1 MVGERTNY
9 GLGMIDA
16 KLKRF
21 PIKPSLQSIVGLL
34 IALCQSGLGEPQ
46 KSTIHFT
53 NGDWLRGNLKTFDQ
67 ATGISWEHPDA
78 GELMQFNINRIT
90 EVTLD
95 SQSPIKLTPGNLCE
109 VQLIN
114 GDHFRGNLAG
124 ITEKAFQLNTWHSGS
139 INVDRRTVRK
149 IAPLAKG
156 LKTIFQ
162 GPVSDSEWT
171 HGKIANEI
179 LGQSG
184 KWRYHNG
191 GFHAKPAAS
200 IARNLNLPDRSR
212 LSFDL
217 EWSGSLHLAFAL
229 YTDTLHPISLSTKEN
244 EPDFGGFYSIQL
256 NSYSVNLLPVKKN
269 EPLTYLGQAT
279 LPGFRNES
287 KSHVE
292 FFASKPE
299 KMIAVSINGKVIRK
313 WTDSDGFVGEGSGI
327 RIVHQGRGAVRIANL
342 RVEEW
347 DGRFQEPP
355 THPIGSENDL
365 VKLINSDR
373 MEGTV
378 TGISDGKLQV
388 KTPEGEFP
396 VPLDRVKQIEPATI
410 KTSLNMPL
418 KKRVIAH
425 LSDGSRLTFVLERW
439 AKTGV
444 EVSSPSFGKATFQPE
459 AIMRM
464 EFQAHFAQADVKTVY
479 RVKKGDTLNSIA
491 RKNNSSVKAIL
502 RANPPLPPPPSSRV
516 KVGQQLIIPK
526 NP

>member
-1 MVGERTNY
+1 MAEGRINY
-9 GLGMIDA
+9 GLGMIEATLKGFSA
-16 KLKRF
+16 KWELIR
-21 PIKPSLQSIVGLL
+21 LL
-34 IALCQSGLGEPQ
+34 VLLLGLCQTGLSEP
-46 KSTIHFT
+46 KNSTIHFT
-53 NGDWLRGNLKTFDQ
+53 NGDWLRGELKTYDL
-67 ATGISWEHPDA
+67 TNGISWKHPDA

-90 EVTLD
+90 EVTFD
-95 SQSPIKLTPGNLCE
+95 SQSPIKLPPGNLCE
-109 VQLIN
+109 VELIN
-114 GDHFRGNLAG
+114 RDHFRGNLAG
-124 ITEKAFQLNTWHSGS
+124 TTDSSFLLDTWHSGRMAINRQS
-139 INVDRRTVRK
+139 IRK

-162 GPVSDSEWT
+162 GPDSDLQWT
-171 HGKIANEI
+171 HGKITNEI

-217 EWSGSLHLAFAL
+217 EWNGSLHLAFAL

-256 NSYSVNLLPVKKN
+256 NSYSVNLLPVKKG

-287 KSHVE
+287 NSHVE
-292 FFASKPE
+292 FFTSKPE
-299 KMIAVSINGKVIRK
+299 KMIAVSINGKVIRR
-313 WTDSDGFVGEGSGI
+313 WTDSDGFVGEGTGI

-365 VKLINSDR
+365 VKLINNDR

-378 TGISDGKLQV
+378 TGISDDKLKV

-410 KTSLNMPL
+410 KTSLTMPL

-425 LSDGSRLTFVLERW
+425 LSDGSRLTFVLEQWTER
-439 AKTGV
+439 GV
-444 EVSSPSFGKATFQPE
+444 EVSSPSFGKATFQPT

-464 EFQAHFAQADVKTVY
+464 EFQAYLAQADVKTVY
-479 RVKKGDTLNSIA
+479 RVKTGDTLNSIA
-491 RKNNSSVKAIL
+491 RKNNSSVQAIL
-502 RANPPLPPPPSSRV
+502 RANPPLPSSRV

>member
-1 MVGERTNY
+1 MGAEQINYGHGMIERTY
-9 GLGMIDA
+9 KYFPY
-16 KLKRF
+16 KLM
-21 PIKPSLQSIVGLL
+21 LQSVAGLIL
-34 IALCQSGLGEPQ
+34 ALCQTVLGEPQ
-46 KSTIHFT
+46 NSTIHFT
-53 NGDWLRGNLKTFDQ
+53 NGDWLRGKLKSYDK
-67 ATGISWEHPDA
+67 ATGISWKHSDSQS
-78 GELMQFNINRIT
+78 LLQFNIDSIT

-95 SQSPIKLTPGNLCE
+95 SAPPVKLPPGNICE

-114 GDHFRGNLAG
+114 GDHFRGNLVG
-124 ITEKAFQLNTWHSGS
+124 ITEKKFQFDTWHSGRVDVNRRS
-139 INVDRRTVRK
+139 IRK
-149 IAPLAKG
+149 IAPLAKN

-162 GPVSDSEWT
+162 GPGSDSGWT
-171 HGKIANEI
+171 HGKITNEV

-217 EWSGSLHLAFAL
+217 EWNGSLHLAFAL

-299 KMIAVSINGKVIRK
+299 KMIGVAINGKVIRK
-313 WTDSDGFVGEGSGI
+313 WTDSDGFVGEGTGV

-342 RVEEW
+342 RAEEW
-347 DGRFQEPP
+347 DGRFQEPA

-365 VKLINSDR
+365 VKLINNDR

-378 TGISDGKLQV
+378 MGISDGKLQV
-388 KTPEGEFP
+388 KTSEGEFP
-396 VPLDRVKQIEPATI
+396 VPLERVKQIEPSTS

-418 KKRVIAH
+418 KERVIAY
-425 LSDGSRLTFVLERW
+425 LSDGSQLTFLLDQW
-439 AKTGV
+439 AKTEV
-444 EVSSPSFGKATFQPE
+444 KVSSPSFGQATFNPD

-464 EFQAHFAQADVKTVY
+464 EFLAYLTRADVRTVY
-479 RVKKGDTLNSIA
+479 RVKKGDTLSSIA
-491 RKNNSSVKAIL
+491 RKNNSSIQSIR
-502 RANPPLPPPPSSRV
+502 RANPPLNSSKLRE
-516 KVGQQLIIPK
+516 GQQLVIPK